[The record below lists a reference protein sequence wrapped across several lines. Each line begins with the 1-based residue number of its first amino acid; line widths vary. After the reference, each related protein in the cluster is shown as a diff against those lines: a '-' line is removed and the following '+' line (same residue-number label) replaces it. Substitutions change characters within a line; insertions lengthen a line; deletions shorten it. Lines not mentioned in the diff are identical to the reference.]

1 MIKDK
6 NFSGPLL
13 ANFSPANGEVIE
25 SCNFTQPI
33 PWTLIAEGVSGLT
46 FRDCNLVNCSPPADS
61 SVEGCNVI
69 QISRHT
75 EDCPVDCEHLV
86 NSEDIIVDG
95 VVVDTIRQYEDKV
108 VGLWPVTL

>member
-1 MIKDK
+1 MIKNK

-33 PWTLIAEGVSGLT
+33 PWTLIAERVSGLT
-46 FRDCNLVNCSPPADS
+46 FRDCNLVNCLPPSDS
-61 SVEGCNVI
+61 VIENCNTA

-75 EDCPVDCEHLV
+75 EACPVDCEHLV
-86 NSEDIIVDG
+86 SSEDIIVDG
-95 VVVDTIRQYEDKV
+95 VVVDTILQYEDKV
-108 VGLWPVTL
+108 VGLWQRTM

>member
-6 NFSGPLL
+6 NFSGPRI
-13 ANFSPANGEVIE
+13 ASFAPVVGEVIS
-25 SCNFTQPI
+25 SCNFTQSS
-33 PWTLIAEGVSGLT
+33 PWTPIAVGYSGLT

-75 EDCPVDCEHLV
+75 EDCLVDCEHLIS
-86 NSEDIIVDG
+86 SEDIIVDG
-95 VVVDTIRQYEDKV
+95 VIVDTLRQYEDKV
-108 VGLWPVTL
+108 VGVWQRTM